1 VFFFFFH
8 GFCESIGIFLTKWEI
23 IQEDSLCLLTH
34 QIITLVQKLD
44 IESLNNSLDKLL
56 IGVLEV

>member
-1 VFFFFFH
+1 MFFFFIH
-8 GFCESIGIFLTKWEI
+8 ELCESIGIFLNKWEI
-23 IQEDSLCLLTH
+23 IKEDSLCLLTH